1 MNRRVP
7 HPVVNEVRVW
17 DPIVRYGE
25 HARFS
30 DFLYAPRL
38 ALSYFTDL
46 LRGRA
51 KRYIGQS
58 PAGAAMVFAMFVSL
72 ALTVS
77 SGLVV
82 YAYDKHSGPLAGWVH
97 PDASEPVEEFWEETH
112 EVLANVTLALALLH
126 VGGVV
131 MASVVHRESLVR
143 AMIKGTKRI

>member
-17 DPIVRYGE
+17 DPFVRYGE

-51 KRYIGQS
+51 KRYIGHS

-82 YAYDKHSGPLAGWVH
+82 YTYDKHSGPLAGWVH

-112 EVLANVTLALALLH
+112 QVLANVTLALALLH
-126 VGGVV
+126 VSGVV
-131 MASVVHRESLVR
+131 MASVLHREKSG
-143 AMIKGTKRI
+143 ACND